1 MTPDP
6 LNTQA
11 SDVAWATA
19 VAARPWV
26 KAVSAVGLTVIAGTG
41 AWLPVFRDRL
51 QNHYALTNAK
61 FGLLLNVGFAVG
73 VAGALAGGR
82 LMATIGPEKTFRLCL
97 AGCAAG
103 LLLGA
108 IPGSWTLLLAALA
121 VMAVF
126 VAPLNIALQ
135 ANLMNLFPGSRRK
148 VLSFSL
154 VAFALF
160 GMVFPLLA
168 EWLMALTAAGDRWT
182 FGLILHG
189 LLGLGGVVVLL
200 GAAAGNRSTAT
211 QASSFAESTPGN
223 PAMPAGAVVLLVV
236 LLVFHGTVDS
246 VLFTWMPRV
255 LSSATYASHPV
266 VPGAVIAA
274 CSLAYVVSRLLLGII
289 PEERWRRR
297 LMVVPGLAGGAL
309 LMAGILSRS
318 QALTAAGYVAG
329 AFVWSVEY
337 PVFLAALG
345 GAGRRFGPAMAMVS
359 AGSGLATFAL
369 GTALGFLCDRL
380 GDERLWQII
389 LVPACGFPVV
399 GMAGLLWVLKYSGRV
414 READQA
420 CPQMVRKV
428 I

>member
-1 MTPDP
+1 MTPESAK
-6 LNTQA
+6 TQA
-11 SDVAWATA
+11 CALSLAAA
-19 VAARPWV
+19 NAARPWM
-26 KAVSAVGLTVIAGTG
+26 KAVTAVGLTVIAGIG

-51 QNHYALTNAK
+51 QDHYALTNVR
-61 FGLLLNVGFAVG
+61 FGLLLNIGFAAG

-82 LMATIGPEKTFRLCL
+82 LMAKIGPEKTFRLCL

-108 IPGSWTLLLAALA
+108 IPGTWTLLLAALA
-121 VMAVF
+121 VTALF
-126 VAPLNIALQ
+126 IAPLNIALQ
-135 ANLMNLFPGSRRK
+135 ANLMNMFPGSRRK

-168 EWLMALTAAGDRWT
+168 EWLMALAAVGDRWT

-189 LLGLGGVVVLL
+189 LLGLAGVVVLL
-200 GAAAGNRSTAT
+200 GAVAWNRSTST
-211 QASSFAESTPGN
+211 QDVSFAESTPDN

-236 LLVFHGTVDS
+236 LLVLHGTIDS

-274 CSLAYVVSRLLLGII
+274 YSLAYVVSRLLLGII

-329 AFVWSVEY
+329 AFVWSVEC

-345 GAGRRFGPAMAMVS
+345 GAGRRFGPAMAMVNV
-359 AGSGLATFAL
+359 GSGLATFGL

-399 GMAGLLWVLKYSGRV
+399 GLAGLLWVLKYSEPFRSSRCEMRCKCV
-414 READQA
+414 AS
-420 CPQMVRKV
+420 
-428 I
+428 